1 MRTGCRAATFP
12 DVTAYSGRGFALGDQ
27 SRAIAGTLV
36 LGMSSVIAVA
46 AVGGAATLT
55 AAWLITGTLGRN
67 AELRSSAPLALQ
79 VGLPRPLTRLTEGGE
94 AFAVRFAG
102 LPAPAAA
109 ETHQA
114 AALAPTVPA
123 PAIASPV
130 AMASPVV
137 VPLPRKRVA
146 ERTERVPLPPPR
158 PLDRMEVVKAAVTRL
173 AAASEIAPPAVTAN
187 VARAPDK
194 RTVPGPEITG
204 SIMARRDPAPV
215 PPPAPAV
222 PVAPAPAM
230 PAPAAPAAAERRAAP
245 RLAYADPKSMLAPE
259 SHTAIYDIVAHT
271 VYLPNGERLEA
282 HSGLGRFLDDP
293 RFITQKARGP
303 TPPNVY
309 RLTLR
314 GEIFHGVRAIRLN
327 PEDDRKMF
335 GRDGILAH
343 TYMLGPSGQ
352 SFGCVSF
359 KNYPEFLNAFL
370 RGEIDRLVVVPHLES
385 RPFSARA

>member
-12 DVTAYSGRGFALGDQ
+12 DVTVYNGRGFAPGDQ
-27 SRAIAGTLV
+27 GRAIAGTLA

-55 AAWLITGTLGRN
+55 AAWLIAGTLGRS

-102 LPAPAAA
+102 LAAPAAEEAHQASAPAPAVASRV
-109 ETHQA
+109 
-114 AALAPTVPA
+114 ALAPPA
-123 PAIASPV
+123 
-130 AMASPVV
+130 V
-137 VPLPRKRVA
+137 VPLPRKRLVKRA
-146 ERTERVPLPPPR
+146 ERVPLPSPR
-158 PLDRMEVVKAAVTRL
+158 PLDRMEIVKAAVTRL
-173 AAASEIAPPAVTAN
+173 AAADAIARPSITAN
-187 VARAPDK
+187 VARAPD
-194 RTVPGPEITG
+194 RRAAPEPEITG
-204 SIMARRDPAPV
+204 SIATRRDPVPK
-215 PPPAPAV
+215 PPPAPAI
-222 PVAPAPAM
+222 PMAPAPAV
-230 PAPAAPAAAERRAAP
+230 PAPAAAEPRAVP
-245 RLAYADPKSMLAPE
+245 RLAYADPKSLLAPD

-293 RFITQKARGP
+293 RFITQKSRGP

-314 GEIFHGVRAIRLN
+314 GEMFHGVRAIRLN

-359 KNYPEFLNAFL
+359 RNYPEFLNAFL
-370 RGEIDRLVVVPHLES
+370 RGEIDRLVVVPHLEA
-385 RPFSARA
+385 RPYSARA